1 MASASA
7 ARRLA
12 PPTPRQPSEG
22 AKPSAP
28 ASGKSIV
35 ITYRVTTRAVGLNTA
50 TVIATLKANVES
62 GKFDLLL
69 HSAAKDDGAV
79 GLISATSS
87 NIIFSSP
94 GNGGGLSGLS
104 GAQIAGIVI
113 GVIAFVC
120 LVGGGAVWWFKQHV
134 SGGAHSLLSDL
145 EMSTRS
151 PRDSSSRGFSSSSS
165 YSAHE
170 QYTDYDEDDSG
181 FHDEGRGRGQ
191 GGQTVNKLHAAKF
204 PPLQRR
210 ERESVPSDDNDD
222 SGDRQGDGSSRRLPT
237 KQDEDGR

>member
-1 MASASA
+1 
-7 ARRLA
+7 
-12 PPTPRQPSEG
+12 
-22 AKPSAP
+22 
-28 ASGKSIV
+28 
-35 ITYRVTTRAVGLNTA
+35 
-50 TVIATLKANVES
+50 
-62 GKFDLLL
+62 
-69 HSAAKDDGAV
+69 V